1 MSSGHVKI
9 KKSLSSLD
17 VAVIVKELNELIS
30 SSRVDNVFRISDN
43 SLLFRLVLKEG
54 KHAHLVIEGGSRASL
69 TTHPST
75 GDSAGRVSLFRRYL
89 REGIISGIIQYAFER
104 IVIFEIVGRE
114 YLKLIAELLPRG
126 VVAVVDSSGR
136 ILVSTRDLNTK
147 DRSVRPGLPYVFP
160 PVFPDVRKVNRE
172 EFLSLVRG
180 EKEVGKALV
189 RVFGIPPEVINEV
202 LDESVRRSPPYALSD
217 EELTNIH
224 DLIKTF
230 IENVIEKPEPVIVV
244 CDNDYISFHPF
255 KPRKL
260 GSACKT
266 VSFRF
271 FNEAVDEFFQFLES
285 KVVESV
291 KEIEEKKKTSLMLS
305 KAREDYDRMLKSRED
320 LAELI
325 RLIQENYGLLENIW
339 ECVSSKVRNSGWES
353 VISCGVTNYDKASG
367 TYEVAIHGKTLSFSI
382 LKDFKSQYFDLVRR
396 LKNLEDKIKRT
407 EDALKNL
414 EEKLRVID
422 SLIEEKSRKVLVSR
436 SFQWYH
442 VYYWVIT
449 RSGFLAIGGRDAEQ
463 NEKIVRKFM
472 KDKDVFMHADLH
484 GAPVF
489 LVFTE
494 GREVA
499 EEDLSDVAVLA
510 ASYSRAWKERLPAVD
525 VFWVYGSQ
533 VSTAAP
539 AGQYLPKGSFMVYGK
554 KNYIRNVRLR
564 LSVGFQVRDDRY
576 YELVSGPP
584 ELLKSRCQVLMTIEP
599 GETKPEAVAREFI
612 ELLQKT
618 KYLVRDL
625 KVDDV
630 LRRIPGPSNIVEKIV
645 VD

>member
-30 SSRVDNVFRISDN
+30 NSRIDNVFRISDN

-54 KHAHLVIEGGSRASL
+54 KHAHLVVEGGSRVSL
-69 TTHPST
+69 TTHPSM
-75 GDSAGRVSLFRRYL
+75 GDSVGRVSLFRRYL
-89 REGIISGIIQYAFER
+89 REGIISGVTQHAFER
-104 IVIFEIVGRE
+104 IVVFEVKGRE
-114 YLKLIAELLPRG
+114 DLKLIAELLPRG
-126 VVAVVDSSGR
+126 IIAVVNLSGGV
-136 ILVSTRDLNTK
+136 LVSTKDLNTK
-147 DRSVRPGLPYVFP
+147 DRSVRPGLPYVLP
-160 PVFPDVRKVNRE
+160 PVFPDIRKVNRE
-172 EFLSLVRG
+172 EFLSLMRG

-189 RVFGIPPEVINEV
+189 KVFGVPPEVINEV
-202 LDESVRRSPPYALSD
+202 LDESIRRSPPNALSD
-217 EELTNIH
+217 EELASVHN
-224 DLIKTF
+224 LVKTF

-244 CDNDYISFHPF
+244 CGNDYISFHPF

-260 GSACKT
+260 ENVCRT
-266 VSFRF
+266 ISFRS
-271 FNEAVDEFFQFLES
+271 FNEAVDEFFQFLKS

-291 KEIEEKKKTSLMLS
+291 KEVEERNKTSLMLS
-305 KAREDYDRMLKSRED
+305 KAREDYDKMLKSRED

-325 RLIQENYGLLENIW
+325 RLIQENYDLLENIW
-339 ECVSSKVRNSGWES
+339 ECVSSKVRSSGWES
-353 VISCGVTNYDKASG
+353 AISCGVTNYDKTSG
-367 TYEVAIHGKTLSFSI
+367 TYEVAIYGKTLSFSI
-382 LKDFKSQYFDLVRR
+382 LKDFKSQYFDLVKR
-396 LKNLEDKIKRT
+396 LKSLEDKIKRT

-436 SFQWYH
+436 FFQWYH

-449 RSGFLAIGGRDAEQ
+449 RNGFLAIGGRDAGQ

-472 KDKDVFMHADLH
+472 KDRNVFMHADLH

-494 GREVA
+494 GREVP

-539 AGQYLPKGSFMVYGK
+539 AGQYLPKGSFMIYGK

-564 LSVGFQVRDDRY
+564 LSIGFQVRDGKY

-599 GETKPEAVAREFI
+599 GETKPEVVAREFVR
-612 ELLQKT
+612 LLQKT

-625 KVDDV
+625 KIDDV
-630 LRRIPGPSNIVEKIV
+630 VRYIPGP
-645 VD
+645 